1 MTSWKFATTGN
12 FSTTNLS
19 SFIFVL
25 FSFGNMNV
33 ARRDYQIVKNLN
45 FSERVGKGP
54 DKVSGNP
61 RICPVST
68 QF

>member
-19 SFIFVL
+19 YFIFFL

-33 ARRDYQIVKNLN
+33 VPRDYQIDKN
-45 FSERVGKGP
+45 
-54 DKVSGNP
+54 
-61 RICPVST
+61 
-68 QF
+68 

>member
-1 MTSWKFATTGN
+1 MTSWKFATNGN

-19 SFIFVL
+19 SFIFFL

-33 ARRDYQIVKNLN
+33 VPHDYQIVKNLN
-45 FSERVGKGP
+45 FSEQVGKGP
-54 DKVSGNP
+54 DKMSGNP
-61 RICPVST
+61 RICMVNI